1 MVPLSKT
8 KSKYIKSLQH
18 KKNRDKENR
27 FLVEGK
33 KSVLEFLSSDFSVEL
48 IAATEEF
55 YEEYGSSLDDV
66 EQLLAKPAE
75 LSVTGTLKS
84 NNAAIAV
91 VRKPEDN
98 VLSADYQKV
107 ILGLDGINDPGNL
120 GTIIRT
126 ADWFGIEA
134 VLLNDE
140 SVDPYNPKVVNA
152 SKGSFSRVKVYKQSL
167 PGLLADYKGEV
178 LAADMFGKSINELE
192 PISSCV
198 LVMGSESH
206 GISHDVEKH
215 ITTRV
220 TIPSAGHA
228 ESLNVGV
235 ATGIIC
241 QRLFGKS

>member
-18 KKNRDKENR
+18 KKNRDKEKI

-33 KSVLEFLSSDFSVEL
+33 KSVLEFLSSDFSVDL
-48 IAATEEF
+48 IAATEDF
-55 YEEYGSSLDDV
+55 YNENDSQLGGT
-66 EQLLAKPAE
+66 EQLLALPSE
-75 LSVTGTLKS
+75 LSSIGTLKS

-91 VRKPEDN
+91 VRKPELDT
-98 VLSADYQKV
+98 LSADYAKV
-107 ILGLDGINDPGNL
+107 ILALDGINDPGNL

-167 PGLLADYKGEV
+167 PGLLADYNGEV
-178 LAADMFGKSINELE
+178 LAADMHGESINELG

-206 GISHDVEKH
+206 GISHEIEKY
-215 ITTRV
+215 ITTRI
-220 TIPSAGHA
+220 TIPSAGNA